1 MSDFEKIKE
10 NFEQFVSIIKRFE
23 DENLS
28 TLVESLEQRIATS
41 PANAQKDEYGC
52 EDGGLI
58 ASMLETLTMIRK
70 LDAAT
75 GKQCDP
81 KSLYKVA
88 LLHDIGRIGTTSEE
102 YCLPQDSDW
111 HYEKLGLVYKRNQNL
126 YQYNPVQFTFQL
138 LTNYGVKLSEE
149 EYNAIQSIS
158 LNKPL
163 NHLGK
168 LLLAARLI
176 TNY

>member
-1 MSDFEKIKE
+1 MADFENIKE
-10 NFEQFVSIIKRFE
+10 NFEQFTSIISRF
-23 DENLS
+23 DDDNLS
-28 TLVESLEQRIATS
+28 TLVAELEQRLATS
-41 PANAQKDEYGC
+41 PANAQKDEYGA

-58 ASMLETLTMIRK
+58 DTTLKTLSMLRK
-70 LDAAT
+70 LDVAT

-81 KSLYKVA
+81 KSLFKVA
-88 LLHDIGRIGTTSEE
+88 LLHDLGRIGTMSEE

-111 HYEKLGLVYKRNQNL
+111 HYEKLGLIYKRNQNL

-138 LTNYGVKLSEE
+138 LTQYGVKLTEE

-163 NHLGK
+163 NHMGK
-168 LLLAARLI
+168 LLLAARLL
-176 TNY
+176 TN